1 MAPRYDGIVGRIIN
15 AIYKGDVDFIHS
27 LYKIGL
33 LQPQDT
39 FDTTGN
45 DNHGGYDAV
54 PILHI
59 VAQRPCPDYK
69 AMIFMLIENGA
80 YVNSRGFSTTPLEE
94 AILSKNYPTAM
105 YLEAKGSTYNVEK
118 ISGDLIHSYL
128 AYKVAQRQAPLT
140 YGS

>member
-1 MAPRYDGIVGRIIN
+1 MTPRYDGIVGRIIN
-15 AIYKGDVDFIHS
+15 AIYKGDVDFINS

-33 LQPQDT
+33 LQPHDT

-54 PILHI
+54 PILHV

-69 AMIFMLIENGA
+69 ALIFMLIENGA
-80 YVNSRGFSTTPLEE
+80 DVNSRGFSMTPLEE

-105 YLEAKGSTYNVEK
+105 YLEAKGSSYDGEK
-118 ISGDLIHSYL
+118 ISEGLLRSYL
-128 AYKVAQRQAPLT
+128 SYKVARIQEPLT